1 MADQSTET
9 GTTGAQTRA
18 GKSSPD
24 LKGMLAPI
32 VAIVVL
38 LAFTYLVIYMMGQK
52 KADETEW
59 TRAVYLFTGVEA
71 IAFAAAGFFFGSEV
85 RRQEAQSA
93 NDRADD
99 AQNKADAANDHANAS
114 ENRATEAEA
123 KGKALAAAIKAETA
137 GQRSKAGPLDVLQ
150 AGGALQV
157 VQADFE
163 KLQALANE
171 LFP

>member
-9 GTTGAQTRA
+9 GKTGKT
-18 GKSSPD
+18 SPD
-24 LKGMLAPI
+24 LKGNLAPI
-32 VAIVVL
+32 MAFVVL
-38 LAFTYLVIYMMGQK
+38 VAFTCFVIYLMGQRT
-52 KADETEW
+52 AGETQW
-59 TRAVYLFTGVEA
+59 TRAVYLFTGVES
-71 IAFAAAGFFFGSEV
+71 IAFAAAGLLFGSEV
-85 RRQEAQSA
+85 RRQQAESA

-99 AQNKADAANDHANAS
+99 AENTADEANDRANTA
-114 ENRATEAEA
+114 ENRATEAQA
-123 KGKALAAAIKAETA
+123 KGKALAAAIRAETA

-150 AGGALQV
+150 AGAALQV